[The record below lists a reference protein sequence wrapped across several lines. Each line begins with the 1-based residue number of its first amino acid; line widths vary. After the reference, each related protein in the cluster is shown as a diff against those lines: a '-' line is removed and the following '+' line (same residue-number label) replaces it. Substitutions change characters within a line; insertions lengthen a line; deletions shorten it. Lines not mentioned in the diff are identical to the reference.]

1 MFPGTLNFLFSIS
14 LETKGR
20 QPLKVYFFNS
30 KMSIHSKTI
39 QSTSLKL
46 SGLLL
51 LRITDIFRSST
62 KKVYRQNGGHLG
74 FQFLRQFSDSTSL
87 TIFSSQTKSSTNIKS
102 RSIERPHSPIYSNV
116 FGLSKYCLVPVLFQ
130 LKVDLFSK
138 SPFPLPTFQKFIALL
153 RHFRSLNQLHI
164 LKAHPIAYNFSTRT
178 CVL

>member
-46 SGLLL
+46 SGPLL

-74 FQFLRQFSDSTSL
+74 FQFLRQFSDSTSFN
-87 TIFSSQTKSSTNIKS
+87 IFSSHTICPMTIKS
-102 RSIERPHSPIYSNV
+102 WSIDQGHVQEYRNLADFSD
-116 FGLSKYCLVPVLFQ
+116 FCLNANLFR

-164 LKAHPIAYNFSTRT
+164 LKAHPIAYNFSART